1 MILEKI
7 DSKTGDGGRK
17 RSKGEAGTL
26 GVKWYG
32 KERETGDNQNETC
45 MRTTYENLLLRKLI
59 EKIKLNINASV
70 QALI

>member
-1 MILEKI
+1 MLLEKI

-32 KERETGDNQNETC
+32 KERETGETTK
-45 MRTTYENLLLRKLI
+45 MKPAENHIWKPVTL
-59 EKIKLNINASV
+59 
-70 QALI
+70 